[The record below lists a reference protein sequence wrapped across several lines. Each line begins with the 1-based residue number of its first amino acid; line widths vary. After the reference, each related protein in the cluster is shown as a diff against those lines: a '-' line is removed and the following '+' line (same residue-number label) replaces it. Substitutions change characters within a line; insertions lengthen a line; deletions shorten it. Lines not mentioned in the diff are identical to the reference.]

1 MRKSV
6 VRSIAGRLSRAGALA
21 ALLSGWIC
29 TQEMRAVS
37 VVDAN
42 NQVIYEIIE
51 GTQTVEISST
61 QSQSSNNGTLVL
73 PKTVT
78 DENTESVN
86 YGKTFTVV
94 AMQPRAF
101 QNCPIEAVIIEAEI
115 PEIPESAFNGCYNMK
130 SLTLPETITK
140 FDKYSFQGC
149 SSLTSVVTCPNLEV
163 IGNYAFAYCGAMT
176 EFNLAASTRLHTI
189 GESAFYYCS
198 NMPFPAFPAL
208 ETLSIGRSAFSSC
221 NKLGKVVIPQNAQIG
236 RQSFA
241 SSTITELTFPTE
253 GNWRFGI
260 PEDGGQ
266 PGWFVF
272 NYATLP
278 ETVIIPSSANVV
290 PNYAFESCYG
300 LKTLVIEDNPELVV
314 GENACLRSSSLQ
326 AVEFKGKVK
335 SIEKSAFENTGLKA
349 IALPPC
355 EKLGAR
361 AFANNYNLADISFP
375 DTEIPLILSDLF
387 IDCSSITEA
396 VLPDWMKEVPVS
408 IFQDCY
414 SLKTVTFP
422 LNLEIIRE
430 EAFSGT
436 ALELP
441 EENSLPASLRKIS
454 TLAFNG
460 VSTIGK
466 IALPASLEY
475 ISIRAFANCSNL
487 QISNFDQLSALK
499 KVGEGAFMNCT
510 SLTSIK
516 FPANLELVGA
526 NVTGYPYD
534 NKTLGSFQGCAN
546 LTNVEFNPGVQLG
559 VNCFAYSGIKE
570 INWPEG
576 MTIQQGA
583 FHDCN
588 NLSKVTIPGHITKI
602 PNDAFYYCRGLTT
615 ATVEDGVEIIG
626 HRAFMNTPLQG
637 GSGYKTVKEIQKG
650 AFANTAGAFNGLPPN
665 VEKVGDFAFWR
676 AGIGPSFQLNDKVK
690 SIDDCAFC
698 GNHIRN
704 VTFPEFPDA
713 DIDAIIKER
722 KLPIEFG
729 SAVFAN
735 NAFTHV
741 ELPRWMVIV
750 PYGMFEQKVDD
761 QSYKMYDMG
770 VDGSWYWPRPN
781 TIEDY
786 PDRRE
791 MLETVVFAP
800 GTVEIEG
807 HAFNNNLHLRI
818 GDFPSTITKFG
829 PSSFENCGSTL
840 TTEDVTD
847 AEGNVTT
854 QELYLGR
861 LVAADNC
868 EFGMSAFSNAK
879 LQSIE
884 FQGCAK
890 FDQSALANMK
900 YISEIEFP
908 ECMTEIPAG
917 FCKGWSILEKVRFKN
932 NKVVKILA
940 EAFSECPKLNGELDL
955 SKLDDL
961 VEIGSK
967 AFMNTPVTSVKWPS
981 GEFTLGAN
989 AFQKCQLTEVVIPK
1003 NVYNIGAGCFQ
1014 GNPALNSVKFENRT
1028 DDRLLSI
1035 GAHCFRNNNV
1045 LKEITL
1051 PNTNI
1056 SLGANTFYDC
1066 RNLQTVN
1073 WPADDKKVTLGTG
1086 VFKYCRSLKMERL
1099 HPSIEVVPDTTFGWC
1114 NSLVDIELPS
1124 VKQINQQAFRDC
1136 EKLNSVSIGG
1146 DIHTLGDYG
1155 FFHCGALTAIYMPI
1169 APIYIGMNA
1178 FNCCEKLKSFEVA
1191 DTEVQKT
1198 ETVKLGA
1205 FFRCFELENI
1215 PDIFSP
1221 AGVIYDEAFS
1231 QCIKLKSLRIPP
1243 FFYNTFRQNDRL
1255 HLTSRFAANHQLQS
1269 IEFLYDP
1276 SRYIRIYRDDFSAK
1290 ASNPNFKAL
1299 SYFRGDIPY
1308 DRIYYSET
1316 QKFDFYNTSDQQL
1329 KRYVQPIKLMVS
1341 RGQKSKFVD
1350 KGFESLNA
1358 GGYKYF
1364 DIEEIKEPVMELHGE
1379 IFSKFDVGTDI
1390 NQYTGII
1397 RWQLELS
1404 DLDSEKPT
1412 EFELMRDG
1420 NKVARIVFDAPV
1432 LVQEGVSDG
1441 SVSTSDPIYSVAY
1454 HAYDLDGNDVTADRI
1469 LYGDFYYEA
1478 SENRYTHTVQTAQ
1491 KNVYFNGSSTARIGQ
1506 ADLGRKS
1513 WFLYK
1518 DRFDSPRLDGIGI
1531 PVSHTYVLRMKNYD
1545 YKEWENY
1552 PDLIPDADGNYYRKV
1567 AKRTGKP
1574 GEEWMESAPCVVHTS
1589 IAHPSIAV
1597 EGLYDKAQVIADTDR
1612 SLAVTTVP
1620 DNASYAISYV
1630 VPGNSVEHKLDDG
1643 TYEGSYIVQSTQAY
1657 KLADRSDLTSENSK
1671 WGAAAEIK
1679 GKATGVL
1686 SGPDVN
1692 IVPNQTAFQTVTDAG
1707 YRGTFGSPKVSL
1719 YGAPE
1724 LEISTSVNTDEEMH
1738 IHFNGPWCRDWQ
1750 IAREYKVNIAPLLEK
1765 FGYQNLKDLSADKY
1779 FIGLWRSQSSVEVD
1793 PLALS
1798 NGLQEARAAALEPVL
1813 IWHSDG
1819 LHPQEYQETCDVC
1832 SHVGFD
1838 PATMVYTDRVEC
1850 PNVTQT
1856 TVNYTARLYVQKPD
1870 DPNKYGVAEA
1880 AASNSER
1887 VVAGIDNPI
1896 EDVSVADLEKILAE
1910 GELFNLQ
1917 GVKIERPDAGAVF
1930 IAVYNGKPMKLR
1942 MTR

>member
-1 MRKSV
+1 MRISV
-6 VRSIAGRLSRAGALA
+6 VRSIAGRLFQAGSLA

-29 TQEMRAVS
+29 TQEIRAVS
-37 VVDAN
+37 VVDAD

-51 GTQTVEISST
+51 GTPTVEISST

-78 DENTESVN
+78 DKNTESVN

-101 QNCPIEAVIIEAEI
+101 QNCPFEAVVIEAEI
-115 PEIPESAFNGCYNMK
+115 PEIPEYAFSGCWNMQ

-140 FDKYSFQGC
+140 LGKYSFSSC
-149 SSLTSVVTCPNLEV
+149 SSLTSVVTGPNLEI
-163 IGNYAFAYCGAMT
+163 IGDHAFDYCYGIT
-176 EFNLAASTRLHTI
+176 EFNLSASTRLHTI
-189 GESAFYYCS
+189 GEYAFYYCS
-198 NMPFPAFPAL
+198 NMPFPSFPAL
-208 ETLSIGRSAFSSC
+208 DTLSIGRSAFSSC

-236 RQSFA
+236 RYAFA
-241 SSTITELTFPTE
+241 SSTITELTFPKE

-260 PEDGGQ
+260 PEDSGQ

-272 NYATLP
+272 DYATLP
-278 ETVIIPSSANVV
+278 ETVTIPSSANSL
-290 PNYAFESCYG
+290 PNYAFEGCYG
-300 LKTLVIEDNPELVV
+300 MKTLVIEDNPELVV
-314 GENACLRSSSLQ
+314 GENACIRCSSIET
-326 AVEFKGKVK
+326 VDFKGKVK
-335 SIEKSAFENTGLKA
+335 SIEKSAFEQTGLKA
-349 IALPPC
+349 VAIPPC

-361 AFANNYNLADISFP
+361 AFANNNKLADISFP
-375 DTEIPLILSDLF
+375 NSEIPLILYDLF

-422 LNLEIIRE
+422 PNLEKISE

-441 EENSLPASLRKIS
+441 EENSLPASVREIS
-454 TLAFNG
+454 TMAFNG
-460 VSTIGK
+460 VTTLGK
-466 IALPASLEY
+466 ISLPTSLEF
-475 ISIRAFANCSNL
+475 ISIQAFSNCSNL

-499 KVGEGAFMNCT
+499 RVGEGAFMNCT

-526 NVTGYPYD
+526 KITGYPFD
-534 NKTLGSFQGCAN
+534 NKTLGSFQGCTN
-546 LTNVEFNPGVQLG
+546 LTDVEFNPGVLLG
-559 VNCFAYSGIKE
+559 VNCFAFSGIKE

-588 NLSKVTIPGHITKI
+588 NLSKVTIPGYITKI

-615 ATVEDGVEIIG
+615 AIVEDGVEVIG
-626 HRAFMNTPLQG
+626 HRAFMNTPLQS
-637 GSGYKTVKEIQKG
+637 GSGFKTVKEIQKG
-650 AFANTAGAFNGLPPN
+650 AFANTAGAFNALPPA
-665 VEKVGDFAFWR
+665 VEKVGDFAFWS
-676 AGIGPSFQLNDKVK
+676 AGIGPTFQLHDKVK
-690 SIDDCAFC
+690 TIEECAFC
-698 GNHIRN
+698 GNHISN
-704 VTFPEFPDA
+704 LILPEFPDA
-713 DIDAIIKER
+713 DIDAIIKDR

-729 SAVFAN
+729 DAVFAN
-735 NAFTHV
+735 NAFTKI

-750 PYGMFEQKVDD
+750 PFGMFEQKVDD
-761 QSYKMYDMG
+761 QSYKMYDWG
-770 VDGSWYWPRPN
+770 VDGQWYWPRPN
-781 TIEDY
+781 TREDY

-791 MLETVVFAP
+791 LLETVVFAP

-807 HAFNNNLHLRI
+807 LAFYNNLHLRI

-829 PSSFENCGSTL
+829 ISSFENSGSTL

-854 QELYLGR
+854 QEVYLGR
-861 LVAADNC
+861 IVAADNC
-868 EFGMSAFSNAK
+868 EFGPSAFSNAK

-890 FDQSALANMK
+890 FGQSALANMK

-932 NKVVKILA
+932 NKVVKILNQ
-940 EAFSECPKLNGELDL
+940 AFMDCPKLGGELDL

-961 VEIGSK
+961 VEIDYQ
-967 AFMNTPVTSVKWPS
+967 AFMNTPITSVRFPDN
-981 GEFTLGAN
+981 EFTLGTAAFRACKLASVIIPNKVYQIGGSCFRAN
-989 AFQKCQLTEVVIPK
+989 PLSTVEFEPRKDRKWLMIGDYCFYQNDYMK
-1003 NVYNIGAGCFQ
+1003 NIKFPDCDLNIG
-1014 GNPALNSVKFENRT
+1014 
-1028 DDRLLSI
+1028 
-1035 GAHCFRNNNV
+1035 
-1045 LKEITL
+1045 KE
-1051 PNTNI
+1051 
-1056 SLGANTFYDC
+1056 TFYGC
-1066 RNLQTVN
+1066 RNLETIT
-1073 WPADDKKVTLGTG
+1073 WPSDERNVTLSSGSFYWCPKLSMT
-1086 VFKYCRSLKMERL
+1086 RL
-1099 HPSIEVVPDTTFGWC
+1099 HPSISYVPDNAF
-1114 NSLVDIELPS
+1114 NSCSNLVDLELPGVTS
-1124 VKQINQQAFRDC
+1124 IGQQAFSTC
-1136 EKLNSVSIGG
+1136 KNLKSVTIGG
-1146 DIHTLGDYG
+1146 DVTDLGVSAFLNCKALQRISMPVAPDIIQNYAFKGCEALTDFEVSDTVVNKTQTLG
-1155 FFHCGALTAIYMPI
+1155 
-1169 APIYIGMNA
+1169 
-1178 FNCCEKLKSFEVA
+1178 V
-1191 DTEVQKT
+1191 
-1198 ETVKLGA
+1198 
-1205 FFRCFELENI
+1205 
-1215 PDIFSP
+1215 
-1221 AGVIYDEAFS
+1221 EAFYRCAKLETLPNIMS
-1231 QCIKLKSLRIPP
+1231 AGGMLRKRVFSICVKLKSLQIPAQ
-1243 FFYNTFRQNDRL
+1243 FYNDYV
-1255 HLTSRFAANHQLQS
+1255 TSEYDYARFYGTNLQS
-1269 IEFLYDP
+1269 IEYITDGVSP
-1276 SRYIRIYRDDFSAK
+1276 IRIYKDDFWDDSQ
-1290 ASNPNFKAL
+1290 SRTFKAL
-1299 SYFRGDIPY
+1299 SYFRGNIDESKLNSFNF
-1308 DRIYYSET
+1308 YSKKQEGYT
-1316 QKFDFYNTSDQQL
+1316 RKS
-1329 KRYVQPIKLMVS
+1329 QPMKLMVS

-1350 KGFESLNA
+1350 KGFEALNA

-1364 DIEEIKEPVMELHGE
+1364 DIEEIKEPVVELHGE
-1379 IFSKFDVGTDI
+1379 IFSKFDVGADI

-1420 NKVARIVFDAPV
+1420 KKVARIVFDAPV

-1441 SVSTSDPIYSVAY
+1441 SVITSEPTYSVSY
-1454 HAYDLDGNDVTADRI
+1454 HAYDIDGNDVTADRI

-1506 ADLGRKS
+1506 TNLGRKS

-1545 YKEWENY
+1545 YMEWENY

-1671 WGAAAEIK
+1671 WGASAEIK

-1793 PLALS
+1793 PLAPS
-1798 NGLQEARAAALEPVL
+1798 NGLQEARAAASEPVL
-1813 IWHSDG
+1813 LWHSDG

-1870 DPNKYGVAEA
+1870 DLNKYGVAEA
-1880 AASNSER
+1880 AATNSER

-1896 EDVSVADLEKILAE
+1896 EDVSVADLEKILSE

-1917 GVKIERPDAGAVF
+1917 GVRIERPDAGAVF